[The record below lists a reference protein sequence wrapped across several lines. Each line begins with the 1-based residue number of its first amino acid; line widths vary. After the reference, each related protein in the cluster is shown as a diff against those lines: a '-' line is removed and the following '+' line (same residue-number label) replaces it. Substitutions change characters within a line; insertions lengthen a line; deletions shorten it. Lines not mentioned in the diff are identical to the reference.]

1 MTSILIATLAGVV
14 TILSPCILPLLPIV
28 LGGALS
34 SHRWGPYALAAG
46 LVIAFTAFGL
56 LVATAG
62 FAIGLT
68 PKLLNQIAA
77 VLMIG
82 FGAVL
87 LSASLQQRFA
97 LAASAATGSL
107 QTRVSSFAPDG
118 LSGQFLLGAILGAV
132 WTPCVGP
139 TLGAAI
145 ALAAQGQS
153 IGYAATIMFA
163 FAIGTV
169 MPLLA
174 IMLLSR
180 EAFLKKRDAMMAA
193 NRWLKPALGL
203 MLILIGVLFLT
214 GLMSDWEAFVLERMP
229 EGLVRFIYGF

>member
-1 MTSILIATLAGVV
+1 MTSILIAYLAGVV

-28 LGGALS
+28 LGGSLS
-34 SHRWGPYALAAG
+34 SHRLGPFALASG
-46 LVIAFTAFGL
+46 LVLAFTGFGL

-82 FGAVL
+82 LGGVL

-97 LAASAATGSL
+97 VAASAATSGL
-107 QTRVSSFAPDG
+107 NAQVSNYAPEG
-118 LSGQFLLGAILGAV
+118 LSGQFILGGILGAV

-153 IGYAATIMFA
+153 IAYA
-163 FAIGTV
+163 GTV
-169 MPLLA
+169 MFAYGLGTVTPLVG
-174 IMLLSR
+174 IMLASR
-180 EAFLKKRDAMMAA
+180 EAFMKRRGAMLEA
-193 NRWLKPALGL
+193 NRWLKPTLGL
-203 MLILIGVLFLT
+203 LLITLGALFLS
-214 GLMSDWEAFVLERMP
+214 GLMSDWEAYVLDHMP
-229 EGLVRFIYGF
+229 ESLVRFIYAI

>member
-1 MTSILIATLAGVV
+1 MTSILIAYLAGVV

-34 SHRWGPYALAAG
+34 SHRLGPYALATG
-46 LVIAFTAFGL
+46 LVLAFTGFGL

-82 FGAVL
+82 LGAVL
-87 LSASLQQRFA
+87 LSSSLQQRFA
-97 LAASAATGSL
+97 VAASVATGGL
-107 QTRVSSFAPDG
+107 QTRVSEFTPDG
-118 LSGQFLLGAILGAV
+118 LSGQFVLGAILGAV

-153 IGYAATIMFA
+153 IGYAATVMFA
-163 FAIGTV
+163 FAVGTV
-169 MPLLA
+169 TPLLA
-174 IMLLSR
+174 IMLVSR
-180 EAFLKKRDAMMAA
+180 EAFMNNRGALMTA
-193 NRWLKPALGL
+193 NRWLKPALG
-203 MLILIGVLFLT
+203 VLLVVLGIAFLT

-229 EGLVRFIYGF
+229 EGLVRFIYGI

>member
-1 MTSILIATLAGVV
+1 MSSLLIAYIAGVV

-34 SHRWGPYALAAG
+34 SHKYGPYALAAG
-46 LVIAFTAFGL
+46 LVIAFTGFGL

-77 VLMIG
+77 VLMICL
-82 FGAVL
+82 GAVL
-87 LSASLQQRFA
+87 LSTSLQQRFA
-97 LAASAATGSL
+97 VAASVATGGL
-107 QTRVSSFAPDG
+107 QTRVSNFSPDG
-118 LSGQFLLGAILGAV
+118 LIGQFFLGGILGAV

-153 IGYAATIMFA
+153 IGYAATVMFA
-163 FAIGTV
+163 FALGTV
-169 MPLLA
+169 TPLLG
-174 IMLLSR
+174 IMLVS
-180 EAFLKKRDAMMAA
+180 RDAFMK
-193 NRWLKPALGL
+193 NRGALMTVTCWLKPALGVL
-203 MLILIGVLFLT
+203 LILLGLAFLT
-214 GLMSDWEAFVLERMP
+214 DLMSSWEAFVLERMP
-229 EGLVRFIYGF
+229 QGLVQFIYGL

>member
-1 MTSILIATLAGVV
+1 MTSILIAYLAGVV

-34 SHRWGPYALAAG
+34 SHRLGPYALAFG
-46 LVIAFTAFGL
+46 LVLAFTGFGL

-68 PKLLNQIAA
+68 PKLLNQVAA

-82 FGAVL
+82 LGGVL

-97 LAASAATGSL
+97 VVASTATRGL
-107 QTRVSSFAPDG
+107 NTQVSNFAPDG
-118 LSGQFLLGAILGAV
+118 LSGQFILGGILGAV

-153 IGYAATIMFA
+153 IAYAGTVMFA
-163 FAIGTV
+163 FALGTV
-169 MPLLA
+169 TPLIG
-174 IMLLSR
+174 IMLVSR
-180 EAFLKKRDAMMAA
+180 EAFMNRRGAMLEAS
-193 NRWLKPALGL
+193 RWLKPMLGL
-203 MLILIGVLFLT
+203 LLITFGVLFLS
-214 GLMSDWEAFVLERMP
+214 GLMSDWEAFVLDHMP
-229 EGLVRFIYGF
+229 ESLVQFIYAI